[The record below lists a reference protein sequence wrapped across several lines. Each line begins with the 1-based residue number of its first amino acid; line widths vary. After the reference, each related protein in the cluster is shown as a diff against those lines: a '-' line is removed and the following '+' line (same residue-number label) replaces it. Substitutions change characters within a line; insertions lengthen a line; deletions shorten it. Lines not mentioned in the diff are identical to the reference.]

1 MYSDK
6 PKNETLSNIMI
17 KIRDLKHLVEA
28 DLLYIRSI
36 NEKEK
41 LDLILC
47 MNEVM
52 HSLIFVLEKE

>member
-6 PKNETLSNIMI
+6 PKNEALSNIMI

-36 NEKEK
+36 NDKEK

-52 HSLIFVLEKE
+52 DTLIFVLEKE

>member
-1 MYSDK
+1 MF
-6 PKNETLSNIMI
+6 
-17 KIRDLKHLVEA
+17 KIRDLKRLVDA

>member
-1 MYSDK
+1 
-6 PKNETLSNIMI
+6 MI

-36 NEKEK
+36 NDKEK

-52 HSLIFVLEKE
+52 HTLIFVLEKE

>member
-6 PKNETLSNIMI
+6 PTNETLSNIMF
-17 KIRDLKHLVEA
+17 KIRDLKRLVDA